1 MLKEILKD
9 LQRQINKMKVKGII
23 SLDEASY
30 EDLQN
35 YITLFKK
42 LDVAKF
48 YEKEILNIKTKYED
62 FLEAEKTMYDWYDK
76 QIKELES
83 EYDRNF
89 GEDLFYSQS
98 ETKNK
103 NKGTSSLQQKPNNI
117 QYSDKEKNRLKARD
131 YVIVNLRNSEK
142 QVWELYTDGKTV
154 QNIANQLGK
163 HKQSISATIINI
175 KSKISRKQN
184 MLNNNKLI
192 ISSSIIENLT
202 HPYHLNYSYT

>member
-9 LQRQINKMKVKGII
+9 LQRQINKMKVKGITR
-23 SLDEASY
+23 LDEANY
-30 EDLQN
+30 EDLRN

-48 YEKEILNIKTKYED
+48 YEKEILNIKRKYED
-62 FLEAEKTMYDWYDK
+62 FLEPEKTMSDWYDK
-76 QIKELES
+76 QIRELEA
-83 EYDRNF
+83 EFDRSF

-98 ETKNK
+98 EIKIKNQK
-103 NKGTSSLQQKPNNI
+103 AFSSQEKPYNV
-117 QYSDKEKNRLKARD
+117 QYSDEEKNRLKARD
-131 YVIVNLRNSEK
+131 YVLVSLRDSER

-175 KSKISRKQN
+175 KNKISRKQN
-184 MLNNNKLI
+184 MLTNNQ
-192 ISSSIIENLT
+192 
-202 HPYHLNYSYT
+202 

>member
-62 FLEAEKTMYDWYDK
+62 FLEAEKKMYDWYDK

-98 ETKNK
+98 ETKIK
-103 NKGTSSLQQKPNNI
+103 NKSASTLQQKPNNI

-184 MLNNNKLI
+184 MLNNNQ
-192 ISSSIIENLT
+192 
-202 HPYHLNYSYT
+202 

>member
-62 FLEAEKTMYDWYDK
+62 FLEAEKTMNDWYDK

-98 ETKNK
+98 ETKIK
-103 NKGTSSLQQKPNNI
+103 FKLP
-117 QYSDKEKNRLKARD
+117 
-131 YVIVNLRNSEK
+131 
-142 QVWELYTDGKTV
+142 
-154 QNIANQLGK
+154 
-163 HKQSISATIINI
+163 SID
-175 KSKISRKQN
+175 
-184 MLNNNKLI
+184 
-192 ISSSIIENLT
+192 
-202 HPYHLNYSYT
+202 